1 MAPIEMIAID
11 LDDTLLR
18 DDISVSDYTKHVLQA
33 AMDKGIK
40 IVIATGRMF
49 QSARHWGKALGLSD
63 MPVVSYTG
71 AMTGLCGSGKIIS
84 DVRIPLPL
92 AKDILQTIGEHGW
105 YGQAYVADELY
116 VPFRDERTDAYERQC
131 GVKAHVA
138 GEAFWSLASAPTKL
152 LVCEYPPV
160 MDEVSSTL
168 RKKYGALVNQVMSK
182 PYFFEMNH
190 KGCSKGEAIKSLAAM
205 WKIPLDHIM
214 TFGNGNNDISM
225 FRLTPWSYAVAN
237 ATDEAKREARHEAGS
252 NNEDGVA
259 ACIAKV
265 VLGE

>member
-18 DDISVSDYTKHVLQA
+18 DDISVSDYTKRVLQA

-49 QSARHWGKALGLSD
+49 QSARHWGEALGLSD
-63 MPVVSYTG
+63 VPVICYTG
-71 AMTGLCGSGKIIS
+71 AMTGLCGSGKIMS

-92 AKDILQTIGEHGW
+92 AKNILQTIREHGW
-105 YGQAYVADELY
+105 YGQAYIDDELY
-116 VPFRDERTDAYERQC
+116 VPFRDERTDAYEKQC
-131 GVKAHVA
+131 GVKAHVS
-138 GEAFWSLASAPTKL
+138 GDGFWTLEAAPTKL

-160 MDEVSSTL
+160 MNEVAAVL
-168 RKKYGALVNQVMSK
+168 RKAYGSLVNQVMSE

-190 KGCSKGEAIKSLAAM
+190 IGCSKGKAIKKLAAM
-205 WKIPLDHIM
+205 WRIPTDHIM

-237 ATDEAKREARHEAGS
+237 ATDEAKREARYETGS

-259 ACIAKV
+259 SCIAKV